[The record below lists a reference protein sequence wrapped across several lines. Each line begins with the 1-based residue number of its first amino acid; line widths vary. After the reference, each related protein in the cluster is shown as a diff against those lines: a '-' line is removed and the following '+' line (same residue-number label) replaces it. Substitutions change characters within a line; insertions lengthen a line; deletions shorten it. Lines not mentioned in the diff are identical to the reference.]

1 VSFDNHFL
9 GYRHAG
15 YYLPS
20 YMTLEYPEAHLAEGT
35 RIFSMTGRDTELLSS
50 LPSGAWSR
58 FVLFPLPAGN
68 SEYAHYID
76 DVVKLLPAKDLQ
88 TVSLNGHPFVTA
100 PIRDLPLLFPPG
112 PLAAR

>member
-1 VSFDNHFL
+1 MQN
-9 GYRHAG
+9 RN
-15 YYLPS
+15 
-20 YMTLEYPEAHLAEGT
+20 
-35 RIFSMTGRDTELLSS
+35 TELLSS
-50 LPSGAWSR
+50 LPTGSWSR

-68 SEYAHYID
+68 PEYAHYID

-112 PLAAR
+112 PLAPR

>member
-1 VSFDNHFL
+1 MQGQS
-9 GYRHAG
+9 
-15 YYLPS
+15 
-20 YMTLEYPEAHLAEGT
+20 
-35 RIFSMTGRDTELLSS
+35 TELLSS

-68 SEYAHYID
+68 AEYAHYTD

-88 TVSLNGHPFVTA
+88 TISLNGHPFVTA

-112 PLAAR
+112 SLAAR